1 MYRLPKVG
9 QRILESL
16 AKNQPIEN
24 LLLLTDNLSFGYK
37 LKEILKIRCPILSVP
52 LNVSVI
58 DLASS
63 PEVCR
68 ATHIIELYSP
78 TLENSVYLK
87 ELRQELFNQGK
98 LVLALWNW
106 DDRYLEDDFW
116 GDLEYQVISVA
127 TESLMKKLSSV
138 KKVKITSELGTDI
151 SFSIEG
157 RHWIIADGYCEQGK
171 LAQLPDGEIYTC
183 PIEETFSGQIV
194 VDGTISRLWLPREPL
209 KLEFEA
215 GALIAGSSEF
225 MDWIRL
231 YAGGV
236 RNIGEFAIGMNPTI
250 NKPYN
255 NISTDEKEGGSVHFA
270 IGDSYSLGLTKSIY
284 HVDFVVRKPKI
295 YLDNHIL
302 QDYLP
307 GA

>member
-1 MYRLPKVG
+1 MPKVG

-24 LLLLTDNLSFGYK
+24 LLLLTDSLSFGYK
-37 LKEILKIRCPILSVP
+37 LREILNIMCPILSVP
-52 LNVSVI
+52 LNVSVM

-63 PEVCR
+63 SEVTR

-106 DDRYLEDDFW
+106 DERYLKDGFW
-116 GDLEYQVISVA
+116 GDLEYPVISSA
-127 TESLMKKLSSV
+127 TESLREKLTSV
-138 KKVKITSELGTDI
+138 KQVKITSELGTDI
-151 SFSIEG
+151 RFSVEG

-215 GALIAGSSEF
+215 GVLTAGSSDF

-250 NKPYN
+250 NKPFN
-255 NISTDEKEGGSVHFA
+255 NISTDEKEAGSVHFA

-284 HVDFVVRKPKI
+284 HVDFVIRNPKI
-295 YLDNHIL
+295 YLDDHIL

>member
-1 MYRLPKVG
+1 MPKVG

-24 LLLLTDNLSFGYK
+24 LLFLTDNLSFGYK
-37 LKEILKIRCPILSVP
+37 LKEILNIRSPILSVP
-52 LNVSVI
+52 MNVSVL

-63 PEVCR
+63 PEVYR

-78 TLENSVYLK
+78 TLENSIYLK
-87 ELRQELFNQGK
+87 ELRQELFKQGK

-106 DDRYLEDDFW
+106 DERYLEDDFW
-116 GDLEYQVISVA
+116 GDLEYQAISVA
-127 TESLMKKLSSV
+127 TDSLMKKLSSV

-157 RHWIIADGYCEQGK
+157 RTWLIADGYCEQGK

-215 GALIAGSSEF
+215 GALIAGSPDF
-225 MDWIRL
+225 MNWINL

-250 NKPYN
+250 NKPYS

-270 IGDSYSLGLTKSIY
+270 IGDSYSLGLTKSVY
-284 HVDFVVRKPKI
+284 HVDFVIRKPKI
-295 YLDNHIL
+295 HLDDHIL
-302 QDYLP
+302 QHYLP
-307 GA
+307 GV

>member
-1 MYRLPKVG
+1 MAKVG

-16 AKNQPIEN
+16 GKNQEIEK
-24 LLLLTDNLSFGYK
+24 LLLLTNNLAFGYK
-37 LKEILKIRCPILSVP
+37 LKQLLNVRCPILPVP
-52 LNVSVI
+52 LNMSVI
-58 DLASS
+58 DLASF
-63 PEVCR
+63 PEVR
-68 ATHIIELYSP
+68 EATHIIELYSP
-78 TLENSVYLK
+78 TLENSIYLK

-106 DDRYLEDDFW
+106 DERYLADEFW
-116 GDLEYQVISVA
+116 GNLEYPAISSA
-127 TESLMKKLSSV
+127 TGYLNEKLSSV
-138 KKVKITSELGTDI
+138 QNVKITSELGTDI
-151 SFSIEG
+151 SFSIAG
-157 RHWIIADGYCEQGK
+157 RRWIVADGYCELGK

-183 PIEETFSGQIV
+183 PIEETFSGHIV
-194 VDGTISRLWLPREPL
+194 VDGTVSRRWLPREPL
-209 KLEFEA
+209 KLEFKA
-215 GALIAGSSEF
+215 GTLIDGSSEF

-270 IGDSYSLGLTKSIY
+270 IGDSYNLGLTKSIY
-284 HVDFVVRKPKI
+284 HVDFVIRKPQI
-295 YLDNHIL
+295 YLDECLL
-302 QDYLP
+302 QHYLP

>member
-37 LKEILKIRCPILSVP
+37 LKEILNIKCPILSVP
-52 LNVSVI
+52 LNISVI

-63 PEVCR
+63 PEVGR

-78 TLENSVYLK
+78 TLENSIFLK
-87 ELRQELFNQGK
+87 ELRHELFDQGK

-106 DDRYLEDDFW
+106 DERYLEDDFW
-116 GDLEYQVISVA
+116 GDLEYPVISTA
-127 TESLMKKLSSV
+127 TESLKKKLSSV

-157 RHWIIADGYCEQGK
+157 RRWITADGYCEPGK

-183 PIEETFSGQIV
+183 PIEETFTGQIV
-194 VDGTISRLWLPREPL
+194 VDGTVSRLWLPREPL

-215 GALIAGSSEF
+215 GVLVAGSHEF
-225 MDWIRL
+225 INRIRL

-236 RNIGEFAIGMNPTI
+236 CNIGEFAIGMNPTI

-284 HVDFVVRKPKI
+284 HVDFVVRTPKI
-295 YLDNHIL
+295 YLDDHLL
-302 QDYLP
+302 QHYLP